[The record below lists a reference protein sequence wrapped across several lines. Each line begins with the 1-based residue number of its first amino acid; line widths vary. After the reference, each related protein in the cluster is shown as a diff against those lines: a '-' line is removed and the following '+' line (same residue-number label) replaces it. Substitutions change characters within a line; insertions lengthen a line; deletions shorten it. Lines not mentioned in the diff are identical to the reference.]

1 MLWYT
6 NPHISVDRLIFVL
19 SGDRG
24 LLTVC
29 RLAHP
34 EATEVS
40 SESPTCFFT
49 SRVQYKLWIIGTNT
63 ASSLLS
69 SVGRAVDSLSMGHRF
84 EPCRGHQTSTVKAL
98 ITKAFLLVLRA
109 FAPSFA
115 PHFFMSNL
123 SRYL

>member
-1 MLWYT
+1 MREESTKTIAKKLIFPLAIIFKSGIIKTEKLLWYT

-49 SRVQYKLWIIGTNT
+49 SRVQYKPWIIGTNT

-69 SVGRAVDSLSMGHRF
+69 SVGRAVDS
-84 EPCRGHQTSTVKAL
+84 
-98 ITKAFLLVLRA
+98 
-109 FAPSFA
+109 
-115 PHFFMSNL
+115 
-123 SRYL
+123 